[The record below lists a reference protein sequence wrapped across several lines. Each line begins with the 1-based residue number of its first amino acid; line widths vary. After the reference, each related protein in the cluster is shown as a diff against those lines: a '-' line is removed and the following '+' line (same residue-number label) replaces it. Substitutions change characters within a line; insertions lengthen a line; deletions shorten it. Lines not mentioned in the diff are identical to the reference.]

1 MNVTY
6 IWKNYIK
13 YYTKYIILIINTLF
27 SNGDSDDDDDDNVDT
42 AREGSEF
49 LLLLFS
55 SLLSLFKVVSSIYL

>member
-1 MNVTY
+1 MNITY

-27 SNGDSDDDDDDNVDT
+27 SNGDNDDDDDDNVDT
-42 AREGSEF
+42 VREGSEF
-49 LLLLFS
+49 FLFS